1 MDTYRADAKSLAKQI
16 AETKLK
22 MSGIDRQIVPL
33 ESTLGVVSARLQ
45 EARIANADQPVSIRI
60 VETAVQPQS
69 PLPAGR
75 GMSIPLAAILGL
87 SLGIVLA
94 LFVHYLQNPQPVP
107 EKSTT

>member
-1 MDTYRADAKSLAKQI
+1 MDTYRVDAKGLAKQI

-45 EARIANADQPVSIRI
+45 EARIANADQPISIRI

-69 PLPAGR
+69 PLPAGQ